1 MIVAC
6 SATASRRTLSGGSAA
21 FAAAECGIVGL
32 PYDRDVTDDVG
43 TVRGDQARAVW
54 FRVVA
59 QIRPRL
65 GLAIAYPL
73 DEEPDGRL

>member
-1 MIVAC
+1 MQRYRPGHRDLVNQRNA
-6 SATASRRTLSGGSAA
+6 
-21 FAAAECGIVGL
+21 AAAESGIVGL

-54 FRVVA
+54 FRVVG